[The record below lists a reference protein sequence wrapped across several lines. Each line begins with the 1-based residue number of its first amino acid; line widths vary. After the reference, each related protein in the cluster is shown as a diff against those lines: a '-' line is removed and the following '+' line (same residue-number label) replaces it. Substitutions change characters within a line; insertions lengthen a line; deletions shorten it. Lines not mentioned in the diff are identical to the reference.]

1 MMRRLSKK
9 LLKITRNY
17 SNYPILLFSSNMS
30 NSKFH
35 PTRNTLLEEVEGSRG
50 KDVKDDGVK
59 IQSRSI
65 EKVRTIL

>member
-1 MMRRLSKK
+1 V
-9 LLKITRNY
+9 
-17 SNYPILLFSSNMS
+17 
-30 NSKFH
+30 
-35 PTRNTLLEEVEGSRG
+35 EVEGSRG

>member
-1 MMRRLSKK
+1 
-9 LLKITRNY
+9 
-17 SNYPILLFSSNMS
+17 MS

-35 PTRNTLLEEVEGSRG
+35 PTRNTLLEEVEGSTG
-50 KDVKDDGVK
+50 ENVTDDGVK